1 MIVGSWSLEPLMCK
15 GLFVFVFVST
25 LRVEGWVAESTSGEL
40 EVGLSLELG
49 AWSHL
54 HLTSEA

>member
-15 GLFVFVFVST
+15 GFFVFVFVST
-25 LRVEGWVAESTSGEL
+25 LRVEGWVAESLSGEL
-40 EVGLSLELG
+40 EVGLLLELR

-54 HLTSEA
+54 HLASEA